1 MNKFLSLVK
10 VLFKSTGEGL
20 IQKDK
25 KKLPKTIALLVLMAV
40 GFLPMVAAFV
50 AMAASSYSSL
60 VQMNQEGYI
69 LVMGVSAASL
79 VIFVFG
85 IFYVMSTFYFS
96 TDIENLLPLPLK
108 PSTVLGAKFTVVL
121 IYEYITE
128 LVFLLPIMITF
139 GVMSKA
145 GILYYLYSIIVFLTL
160 PIVPL
165 VMASFLSMVVMR
177 FAPFAKNKDAFN
189 TIAGVFGLFI
199 AIGFNLF
206 FQRLGANNQDPS
218 QLVALMAQGDNS
230 LIATMSKAFP
240 TAKLAVN
247 ALVFNGD
254 LKGLVNIL
262 LFLVITIA
270 LLFILLLLG
279 EALYFKGLI
288 GISQAASK
296 RKKLSK
302 EEFDEST
309 TQSSSLKAYLVKE
322 LRLLFRTPAYFMNCV
337 LMNLLFPVILLIP
350 IFSQPEITNSLG
362 TVREFLNGSNLPGY
376 IAAVIFGLMMFISV
390 ANPTASTA
398 ISREGGNIFISKYL
412 PISYKKQIMAKV
424 LSSIILNSVGLLI
437 IIAVAMV
444 MLIPPV
450 TLVLQTVVLGVVV
463 VIFSAFSGI
472 MIDLAFPKLQWDTEQ
487 RAVKQNMNVLIEMF
501 GGFAVAGLTV
511 FLIIFLHLGLWAS
524 FGVLVAVYGILDIL
538 LYWMISTMG
547 VNMFKKLQA

>member
-25 KKLPKTIALLVLMAV
+25 KKLPRNIALLVLIAV

-50 AMAASSYSSL
+50 AMAANSYSSL

-189 TIAGVFGLFI
+189 TIAGIFGLFI
-199 AIGFNLF
+199 AIGFNLV

-247 ALVFNGD
+247 ALVYNGD

-279 EALYFKGLI
+279 EALYFKGLV

-309 TQSSSLKAYLVKE
+309 IQSSSLKAYLLKE

-350 IFSQPEITNSLG
+350 VFSQPEITNSLG

-376 IAAVIFGLMMFISV
+376 IVAAIFGLMMFVSV

-398 ISREGGNIFISKYL
+398 ISREGSNIFISKYL

-424 LSSIILNSVGLLI
+424 LSSILLNSIGLLL

-444 MLIPPV
+444 MLVPPV
-450 TLVLQTVVLGVVV
+450 TLVLQAVVLGVVV

-472 MIDLAFPKLQWDTEQ
+472 MIDLTFPKLHWDTEQ

-501 GGFAVAGLTV
+501 GGFVLAGVTV

>member
-50 AMAASSYSSL
+50 AMAASSYSSM

-79 VIFVFG
+79 IIFVFG

-108 PSTVLGAKFTVVL
+108 PSTILGAKFTVVL

-139 GVMSKA
+139 GVMSRA
-145 GILYYLYSIIVFLTL
+145 GIVYYLYSVIVFLTL
-160 PIVPL
+160 PVVPL
-165 VMASFLSMVVMR
+165 VMASFISMIIMR

-199 AIGFNLF
+199 VIGFNFF

-230 LIATMSKAFP
+230 LISTMSKAFP
-240 TAKLAVN
+240 SAKLAVN
-247 ALVFNGD
+247 ALVFSGE
-254 LKGLVNIL
+254 LKGVVNIL
-262 LFLVITIA
+262 LFLVVTIA

-296 RKKLSK
+296 RKKLTS

-309 TQSSSLKAYLVKE
+309 TQNSAVKSYLIKE
-322 LRLLFRTPAYFMNCV
+322 LKILFRTPAYFMNCV

-362 TVREFLNGSNLPGY
+362 KVRELLNGSNLPGY
-376 IAAVIFGLMMFISV
+376 IAAIIFGVMMFISV
-390 ANPTASTA
+390 ANPTACTA
-398 ISREGGNIFISKYL
+398 ISREGRSIFISKYL

-424 LSSIILNSVGLLI
+424 LSSIILNSMGLIL

-450 TLVLQTVVLGVVV
+450 TLIIQAVILGIVI

-487 RAVKQNMNVLIEMF
+487 RAVKQNMNVIIEMF
-501 GGFAVAGLTV
+501 GGFALAGVTV
-511 FLIIFLHLGLWAS
+511 FVIIFFDLNLWAS
-524 FGVLVAVYGILDIL
+524 FGVLVALYGLLDIL
-538 LYWMISTMG
+538 LYWMINTLG
-547 VNMFKKLQA
+547 VKMFRKLQA

>member
-1 MNKFLSLVK
+1 MNKFFSLVK

-199 AIGFNLF
+199 AIGFNLV

-218 QLVALMAQGDNS
+218 QLVALMTQGDNS

-262 LFLVITIA
+262 LFIVITIA

-424 LSSIILNSVGLLI
+424 LSSIILNSAGLLI

-450 TLVLQTVVLGVVV
+450 TLVLQTVVLGAVV

-524 FGVLVAVYGILDIL
+524 FGVLVAVYGMLDIL